1 MLAGALLALA
11 VAAPVLAHAELVA
24 SDPADKAVLAIPP
37 TTVTVTF
44 SEAIDPDRSRF
55 KLVGPG
61 GTVGTG
67 RIADDPKVLVLG
79 GLDLGPGA
87 YEIQWTA
94 ASKDGH
100 IERGRIRF
108 AVSAPTPAPPTAPP
122 TDPVPTATTASPA
135 SSSSPTGPGTTAGPA
150 TSGPS
155 ASAPSGGASPAS
167 ATGPAVPAAGSA
179 GDVLLPIIVAVVV
192 VAAVGTYVLRRGRRA

>member
-24 SDPADKAVLAIPP
+24 SDPADRAVLAIPP

-55 KLVGPG
+55 KLVGPW

-108 AVSAPTPAPPTAPP
+108 AVSAPTTAPP
-122 TDPVPTATTASPA
+122 TDPVPTATTATPA

-150 TSGPS
+150 TSAPS
-155 ASAPSGGASPAS
+155 AVPPAAGASPTP
-167 ATGPAVPAAGSA
+167 ATVPAEPAADSV